1 MQITFGTQLK
11 TSIWPISD
19 ATRSK
24 SELHLTVGRPRN
36 KKTPAKNKTS
46 DSAQF
51 SRFGRV
57 IINRNTKGVVIV
69 DSCLYLCTSR
79 NFFYSLCSSKSPCPQ
94 SCIVS
99 AKPTKDTWSLCLY
112 NLKLTTKKDSSKG
125 ISGEMVKLAQPS

>member
-24 SELHLTVGRPRN
+24 SELHLIVDRPRN
-36 KKTPAKNKTS
+36 KKTLAENKTS
-46 DSAQF
+46 H
-51 SRFGRV
+51 FGRV

-79 NFFYSLCSSKSPCPQ
+79 NFFYSLCSSKSSCPQ

-112 NLKLTTKKDSSKG
+112 NLELTTKKDSSKG
-125 ISGEMVKLAQPS
+125 IAGEMVKIALPS